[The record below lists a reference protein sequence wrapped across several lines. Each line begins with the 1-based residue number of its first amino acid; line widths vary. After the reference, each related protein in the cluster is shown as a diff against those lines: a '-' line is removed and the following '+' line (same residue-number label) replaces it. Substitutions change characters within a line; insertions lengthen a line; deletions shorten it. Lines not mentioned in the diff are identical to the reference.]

1 MTRPVEPV
9 FNAETGVFL
18 ANLWPFCE
26 VHCTYIKL
34 ILRNKSLDVLH
45 IFINQWFYQKISSS
59 TLSFQTFQVREAP
72 ANQEPQVIAGH
83 IQSDAPCKITGYHK
97 HIPCKKKQL
106 EKTQLH
112 TYIYIY
118 KSIKLASPKY
128 QVFFCSSAVLNRS
141 RKDLPGMAK
150 LRYSKV

>member
-1 MTRPVEPV
+1 
-9 FNAETGVFL
+9 
-18 ANLWPFCE
+18 
-26 VHCTYIKL
+26 
-34 ILRNKSLDVLH
+34 VLH

-83 IQSDAPCKITGYHK
+83 IQSDAPSKITGYHK

-150 LRYSKV
+150 LRYSKVWGTPFKWTCRLMLPLGLRRIVDYQYCGKICHL